1 MPDNTVMK
9 LRILIPVLAILTFI
23 SFAHAGV
30 VIGGT
35 RFVYPEKQHSIT
47 VSVRNKS
54 TLPWLVSAKIYAG
67 GNWPGATSAPQAT
80 SALVATPALFAL
92 QGGRENSIRI
102 FRADEG
108 LPADRET
115 LFTLSIST
123 IPASKTSSDNVQ
135 MAVRSSFK
143 VFYRPEGLNGNP
155 ENAYREI
162 LWSYSANQLVVKNPP
177 PYYVTLFQTRINNKS
192 IDNAGIIA
200 PFSQRT
206 MDECQKAPRC
216 EIRWQTINDYG
227 RVMPPVV
234 NILNLK

>member
-1 MPDNTVMK
+1 M
-9 LRILIPVLAILTFI
+9 LAET
-23 SFAHAGV
+23 G
-30 VIGGT
+30 
-35 RFVYPEKQHSIT
+35 
-47 VSVRNKS
+47 
-54 TLPWLVSAKIYAG
+54 
-67 GNWPGATSAPQAT
+67 GATS
-80 SALVATPALFAL
+80 TPGDLGACCNARAFAL

-162 LWSYSANQLVVKNPP
+162 LWSYSANQLVVKNPTP
-177 PYYVTLFQTRINNKS
+177 TT
-192 IDNAGIIA
+192 
-200 PFSQRT
+200 
-206 MDECQKAPRC
+206 
-216 EIRWQTINDYG
+216 
-227 RVMPPVV
+227 
-234 NILNLK
+234 

>member
-30 VIGGT
+30 VIGGHASSILKNST
-35 RFVYPEKQHSIT
+35 PLPFQCAINPRFPGWSAQKFMLAETGQGQP
-47 VSVRNKS
+47 
-54 TLPWLVSAKIYAG
+54 LP
-67 GNWPGATSAPQAT
+67 PGDLGACCNARA
-80 SALVATPALFAL
+80 FAL

-162 LWSYSANQLVVKNPP
+162 LWSYSANQLVVKNPT